1 MENMLQGLPK
11 VVVYLNDIL
20 GAGSGLND
28 YLSNFNSSIRAPGK
42 SRTDI
47 KKVKV
52 CLCDYS
58 SLEYLGHVIDATGL
72 HPASS

>member
-28 YLSNFNSSIRAPGK
+28 YLSNLTA
-42 SRTDI
+42 
-47 KKVKV
+47 V
-52 CLCDYS
+52 
-58 SLEYLGHVIDATGL
+58 LEHLEKAGLTLKRSKCVFATIVHL
-72 HPASS
+72 NTWDML